1 MRSAAAATI
10 RRRVCTPLRVSSP
23 SARLAPGSLA
33 MSARYH
39 FWVAHSNFVCNSG
52 SRNPVLSQGGPPVT
66 TTSTIAQ
73 QVASYHQASAGQLP
87 PEVAEAFATE
97 QRDLAA
103 AGNPS
108 GVAEP
113 GSRLPDG
120 ELLDVGGQPTTLAQ
134 NLGAKPAV
142 IVFYRGGWCPYCN
155 IALRTYQ
162 AQLVPALAERGIG
175 LVAIGPEAP
184 DGSLS
189 TKESKELTFTVLSDP
204 GNQIAGRLGILTAP
218 SDGARA
224 AQLQLGLDLTQV
236 NADQTTALPMPAA
249 VIADADG
256 IIRWID
262 VHRDYSTGTE
272 TSRILQ

>member
-1 MRSAAAATI
+1 M
-10 RRRVCTPLRVSSP
+10 
-23 SARLAPGSLA
+23 
-33 MSARYH
+33 
-39 FWVAHSNFVCNSG
+39 
-52 SRNPVLSQGGPPVT
+52 T
-66 TTSTIAQ
+66 TRSTIAE
-73 QVASYHQASAGQLP
+73 QVASLHRASAGQLP
-87 PEVAEAFATE
+87 AEVAEAFAAE

-103 AGNPS
+103 AGHPS

-120 ELLDVGGQPTTLAQ
+120 ELLDVAGEPATLAET
-134 NLGAKPAV
+134 LCGKPAV

-162 AQLVPALAERGIG
+162 AQLVPALAERGIS
-175 LVAIGPEAP
+175 LIAISPQTP

-204 GNQIAGRLGILTAP
+204 GNQIAGQLGILTAP
-218 SDGARA
+218 SDGTRA

-236 NADQTTALPMPAA
+236 NADGTTALPMPTV

-256 IIRWID
+256 VIRWID
-262 VHRDYSTGTE
+262 VHLDYTTRTE
-272 TSRILQ
+272 PGQILQAITQTTG

>member
-1 MRSAAAATI
+1 M
-10 RRRVCTPLRVSSP
+10 
-23 SARLAPGSLA
+23 
-33 MSARYH
+33 
-39 FWVAHSNFVCNSG
+39 
-52 SRNPVLSQGGPPVT
+52 T
-66 TTSTIAQ
+66 TTSTIAE
-73 QVASYHQASAGQLP
+73 QVASLHRASAGQLP
-87 PEVAEAFATE
+87 AEVAEAFAAE

-103 AGNPS
+103 AGHPS

-120 ELLDVGGQPTTLAQ
+120 ELLDVAGEPATLAET
-134 NLGAKPAV
+134 LGGKPAV

-162 AQLVPALAERGIG
+162 AQLVPALAERGIS
-175 LVAIGPEAP
+175 LIAISPQTP

-204 GNQIAGRLGILTAP
+204 GNQIAGQLGILTAP
-218 SDGARA
+218 SDGTRA

-236 NADQTTALPMPAA
+236 NADGTTGLPMSTV

-256 IIRWID
+256 VIRWID
-262 VHRDYSTGTE
+262 VHLDYTTRTEPGQVLQAVTE
-272 TSRILQ
+272 TIS